1 MWFFSIIC
9 HAVPIQT
16 WISSLTKK
24 QPTKQTIKQSNNQT
38 IKQSNNQANKQT
50 NKQTNKHLPPCT
62 KVLAPSFC
70 KPPRVRSDES
80 RIVLSALN
88 FSTWILNFTRN
99 RSLVCSNGY
108 CHPISQCSAE
118 PAAGGTHNSKILP
131 GELPS
136 EQMSL
141 ARSNSSLMREK
152 LLLEMRRPKLQ
163 GRKGSCRMSGER

>member
-1 MWFFSIIC
+1 MDFL
-9 HAVPIQT
+9 PDKNTTNQT
-16 WISSLTKK
+16 NNQT
-24 QPTKQTIKQSNNQT
+24 TKQTK
-38 IKQSNNQANKQT
+38 
-50 NKQTNKHLPPCT
+50 KHLLHLPVP
-62 KVLAPSFC
+62 KSLHQLFANHLGFGVMKA
-70 KPPRVRSDES
+70 E
-80 RIVLSALN
+80 RIVLPALN
-88 FSTWILNFTRN
+88 FLTWILNFTGN

-163 GRKGSCRMSGER
+163 GRKGSCRISGER

>member
-1 MWFFSIIC
+1 MDFR
-9 HAVPIQT
+9 HVPEAKSPVYHT
-16 WISSLTKK
+16 DKET
-24 QPTKQTIKQSNNQT
+24 TNQT
-38 IKQSNNQANKQT
+38 NNQT
-50 NKQTNKHLPPCT
+50 NKQTHTYLPVPKSLHRLFANHLGFVVM
-62 KVLAPSFC
+62 KA
-70 KPPRVRSDES
+70 E
-80 RIVLSALN
+80 RIVLPALT
-88 FSTWILNFTRN
+88 FLTWILNFTGN

-163 GRKGSCRMSGER
+163 GRKGSCRISGER

>member
-9 HAVPIQT
+9 HVVPIQT
-16 WISSLTKK
+16 WISSLTQK
-24 QPTKQTIKQSNNQT
+24 QPTKQTIKQPT
-38 IKQSNNQANKQT
+38 KQT
-50 NKQTNKHLPPCT
+50 NTYLPVP
-62 KVLAPSFC
+62 KSLHQLFANQLGFGVMKAG
-70 KPPRVRSDES
+70 
-80 RIVLSALN
+80 RIRLPALN
-88 FSTWILNFTRN
+88 FLTWILNFTRN

-163 GRKGSCRMSGER
+163 GRKGSCSMSGER

>member
-1 MWFFSIIC
+1 MDFL
-9 HAVPIQT
+9 PDKNTTNQT
-16 WISSLTKK
+16 
-24 QPTKQTIKQSNNQT
+24 NNQT
-38 IKQSNNQANKQT
+38 TKQT
-50 NKQTNKHLPPCT
+50 NKQTTKQTNKETNEQTPSNTYLPVPKSLHQLFANHLGFGVM
-62 KVLAPSFC
+62 KA
-70 KPPRVRSDES
+70 E
-80 RIVLSALN
+80 RIFLPALN
-88 FSTWILNFTRN
+88 FLTWILNFTRN